1 MKNSGQ
7 IFKGEFYTVTYW
19 QTDGPEEFS
28 ATISFNT
35 DHKIF
40 KAHFPGN
47 PITPGACVVQI
58 ATELLS
64 DHLKKEMILS
74 EAKTIK
80 FVNLINPLENNK
92 VDFVFKITPDE
103 DNCIRASIKVCSEP
117 DVFVKISALF
127 RENSNAAR

>member
-1 MKNSGQ
+1 MKNNGQ
-7 IFKGEFYTVTYW
+7 IFKGEFYTVSDW
-19 QTDGPEEFS
+19 QTDDPEAFS
-28 ATISFNT
+28 ATVSFNT

-47 PITPGACVVQI
+47 PITPGACVIQI

-80 FVNLINPLENNK
+80 FVNLINPVENNK

-103 DNCIRASIKVCSEP
+103 DDCIRASIKVCSEP
-117 DVFVKISALF
+117 VIFVKISALF
-127 RENSNAAR
+127 RENSDAVR